1 MSDLILPRIE
11 HYPHAPYTSGPDFAE
26 LALSA
31 GLRLDP
37 WQCHDL
43 DCGLGETE
51 DGKWASFANTVVV
64 PRQNG
69 KDAEIEA
76 LILGW
81 MFLTGEQLIGIS
93 AHEYKTA
100 MESFRRVI
108 ALIMNTDDLRRQVKK
123 VVNTNGEEGVELLDG
138 RRARWLAR
146 SKGAGRGFSFDKL
159 VWNEAYAV
167 TESQASATLPAM
179 SARPNP
185 QLWIFSSPPL
195 ESGTGEILYAQRRAA
210 LAGAPGMTYLDY
222 GHNATL
228 DDIGPCAP
236 GCNHHPGRNVGC
248 VLDDRKVWAR
258 TNPAHPDRVTVAA
271 IERERISMDYIGFAR
286 ERLGIWPPDLSEG
299 YTVISKAQ
307 WDALEDP
314 QSGTDAMVV
323 PDDLLPHMARA
334 LETIAGLAG
343 LESPRKLMGR
353 PVLAVDVSP
362 RSIGAVRASLS
373 LAQRRMDGRRHLEL
387 IMNGPG
393 TAWLVD
399 ILRQFEARNGK
410 AVIVV
415 DPGSPAGSVIPDL
428 EEAGFIVQTMTSRDV
443 ASAFGMIYDAATGE
457 TPEDRTVVHLG
468 QSEITM
474 ALGGAGKRP
483 VGDGHA
489 WDRRTAAVDITPLVS
504 ITHALWGLAK
514 GLEPPTPVAPW
525 AVYA

>member
-1 MSDLILPRIE
+1 MSGIYLPTIA
-11 HYPHAPYTSGPDFAE
+11 HYPRAPYSSGPDFAE
-26 LALSA
+26 LATST
-31 GLRLDP
+31 GLLLDE
-37 WQCHDL
+37 WQTRDL
-43 DCGLGETE
+43 TWGLGEW
-51 DGKWASFANTVVV
+51 DNGKWASFANTVIA

-81 MFLTGEQLIGIS
+81 LFITGESLVGVS

-108 ALIMNTDDLRRQVKK
+108 ALITNTDELRRQVKK

-159 VWNEAYAV
+159 IWNEAYAV

-210 LAGAPGMTYLDY
+210 LAGADGMTYIDY
-222 GHNATL
+222 GHRATL
-228 DDIGPCAP
+228 DDIGPCQP
-236 GCNHHPGRNVGC
+236 GCNHQPGRNVGC
-248 VLDDRKVWAR
+248 VLDDRQVWAR
-258 TNPAHPDRVTVAA
+258 TNPAHPHRVTPEA
-271 IERERISMDYIGFAR
+271 IERERVAMDPIGFAR

-299 YTVISKAQ
+299 FTVISKAQ
-307 WDALEDP
+307 WERLEDAR
-314 QSGTDAMVV
+314 SGSTEWPLVPTELGPVV
-323 PDDLLPHMARA
+323 DVIRA
-334 LETIAGLAG
+334 LSGHLPPTQLI
-343 LESPRKLMGR
+343 GR
-353 PVLAVDVSP
+353 PVLAIDVSP
-362 RSIGAVRASLS
+362 RSTGAVRASVS
-373 LAQRRMDGRRHLEL
+373 LAQRRVDGKRHVEL
-387 IMNGPG
+387 IVSGPG
-393 TAWLVD
+393 TAWLVE
-399 ILRQFEARNGK
+399 ILRQFEAVNGRV
-410 AVIVV
+410 VIVV

-428 EEAGFIVQTMTSRDV
+428 EEAGLLIQTMTSRDV

-457 TPEDRTVVHLG
+457 SPEDRNVVHLG

-489 WDRRTAAVDITPLVS
+489 WDRRTATVDITPLVS

-514 GLEPPTPVAPW
+514 GFEPAAPVAPW